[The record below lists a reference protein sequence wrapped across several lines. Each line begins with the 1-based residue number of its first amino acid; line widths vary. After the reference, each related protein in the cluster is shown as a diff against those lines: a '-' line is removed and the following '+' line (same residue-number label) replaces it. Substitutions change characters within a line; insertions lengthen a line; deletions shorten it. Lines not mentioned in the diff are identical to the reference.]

1 MHVRRVFVDTL
12 TDGFSDGSKSLA
24 GFLNFFGA
32 HINKFPTV
40 LPTEFNATD
49 NNKFPSVIPSE
60 ILIYKPPRSPFVS
73 FFPLGSVSLLLRFSS
88 PLRFYLAFGRD
99 FIVLVVVLKGMYS
112 FFFIF
117 VFFLF

>member
-1 MHVRRVFVDTL
+1 ME
-12 TDGFSDGSKSLA
+12 
-24 GFLNFFGA
+24 
-32 HINKFPTV
+32 

-49 NNKFPSVIPSE
+49 NNKCPSVIPLE
-60 ILIYKPPRSPFVS
+60 ILIYKTPLPSFGS
-73 FFPLGSVSLLLRFSS
+73 FFSLGSVSLLLHFSS

-117 VFFLF
+117 VFFLFLIMIIFLVFFVLCIVYR